1 MRSRDQA
8 SSHPLLLVFECWDK
22 SLSSLARLGATCLL
36 TEVISEKVFV
46 LNSLCLL
53 MSQGLEEELPDSM
66 LELRSFLTLPMKP
79 EIRVGI
85 GEASFRSPLF
95 LRFGVGYS
103 INSVREVIDVR
114 LGFRPSRS

>member
-1 MRSRDQA
+1 
-8 SSHPLLLVFECWDK
+8 
-22 SLSSLARLGATCLL
+22 
-36 TEVISEKVFV
+36 
-46 LNSLCLL
+46 

-85 GEASFRSPLF
+85 GVFPLPF
-95 LRFGVGYS
+95 LLAGVGYS

>member
-8 SSHPLLLVFECWDK
+8 NSHPLILAFECWEK

-36 TEVISEKVFV
+36 TEVISEKKKQLFEK
-46 LNSLCLL
+46 NSLCLL

-85 GEASFRSPLF
+85 GVFPLPFLLAFRGWL
-95 LRFGVGYS
+95 L
-103 INSVREVIDVR
+103 NQ
-114 LGFRPSRS
+114 